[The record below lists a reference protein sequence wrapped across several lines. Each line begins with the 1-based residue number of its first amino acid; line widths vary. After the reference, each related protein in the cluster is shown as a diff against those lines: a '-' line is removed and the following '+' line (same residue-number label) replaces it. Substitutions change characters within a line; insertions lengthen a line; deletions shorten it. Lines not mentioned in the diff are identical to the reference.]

1 MMDAVVD
8 TFREGAGFSENVT
21 DAVVT
26 SLALNEWGADFELHE
41 CYVLAFFRASWS
53 SPSPIVFSWLSLA
66 CVITK
71 MMRSPSSVIQA
82 EASVPRINRS

>member
-21 DAVVT
+21 GAVVT

-41 CYVLAFFRASWS
+41 CYVLAFFCVLVVS
-53 SPSPIVFSWLSLA
+53 ITHYFLLVVLS
-66 CVITK
+66 V
-71 MMRSPSSVIQA
+71 RDH
-82 EASVPRINRS
+82 